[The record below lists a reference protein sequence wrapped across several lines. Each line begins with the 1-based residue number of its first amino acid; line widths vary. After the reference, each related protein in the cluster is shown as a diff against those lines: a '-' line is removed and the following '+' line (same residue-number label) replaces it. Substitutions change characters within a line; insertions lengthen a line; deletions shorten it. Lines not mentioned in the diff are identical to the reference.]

1 MEHANRMFRNIK
13 EHDYCDVL
21 ESRRVFD
28 SATVQTPASV
38 IVLGSQKKKTKHGL
52 LSFGIHRRL

>member
-1 MEHANRMFRNIK
+1 MQHANRIFGNIK
-13 EHDYCDVL
+13 EQDYRDVL

-38 IVLGSQKKKTKHGL
+38 IVLGSPKKN
-52 LSFGIHRRL
+52 